1 MPARRKEES
10 KVFSLADRK
19 LVEQRS
25 EFTPPQTQKKR
36 RSPSQRQR
44 SGWQSVALVC
54 LTLLLLTTSAL
65 ALYAFHLVATLRQD
79 TDGMMARVESRMQRL
94 DSAVHFDSKRQ
105 QMLLGVRDAIMEANP
120 RIGLSDAYQY
130 ADMVLKASEKY
141 PSLEPLM
148 FLAIGIV
155 ESGYDPEA
163 VSAAD
168 ARGLYQIW
176 PSTGRMLARVLGW
189 DYHEDML
196 FDPEKNTELAAL
208 YLDILFSAYN
218 DERLVLA
225 EYNGGPL
232 NAGLLRA
239 GSTRAAAETRAYVA
253 KVLDAHE
260 GLKRKFE
267 QGADAELE
275 LMHKDRTRDDKRL
288 WVPLR
293 DLRPDAATQAG
304 N

>member
-1 MPARRKEES
+1 MAARSKEGS
-10 KVFSLADRK
+10 KVFSLAERK
-19 LVEQRS
+19 PFDKLAGR
-25 EFTPPQTQKKR
+25 TQKSKR
-36 RSPSQRQR
+36 TTPRRRQKSR
-44 SGWQSVALVC
+44 FGWQSIALVC
-54 LTLLLLTTSAL
+54 LCLLLVTTSAL
-65 ALYAFHLVATLRQD
+65 ALYAFHLVATLRSE
-79 TDGMMARVESRMQRL
+79 TDVMMSRVESRMQRL
-94 DSAVHFDSKRQ
+94 DSAVQFDSRRQ
-105 QMLLGVRDAIMEANP
+105 QMLLGIRDAIMETNP

-130 ADMVLKASEKY
+130 ADMILKASEKY

-148 FLAIGIV
+148 LVAIGIV
-155 ESGYDPEA
+155 ESGFDPQA

-176 PSTGRMLARVLGW
+176 PSTGRMLARVLDW
-189 DYHEDML
+189 EYTEEML

-232 NAGLLRA
+232 NAGYLRA
-239 GSTRAAAETRAYVA
+239 GGSRAAAETRAYVA

-260 GLKRKFE
+260 GLKRRFE
-267 QGADAELE
+267 RGDDVQLE
-275 LMHKDRTRDDKRL
+275 LMHKDRSRNDKRL

-293 DLRPDAATQAG
+293 EIRPDAGAQAG
-304 N
+304 S

>member
-1 MPARRKEES
+1 MAARTKEES

-19 LVEQRS
+19 PVEKPITRPQKPKRGTRS
-25 EFTPPQTQKKR
+25 RHRKSRFA
-36 RSPSQRQR
+36 
-44 SGWQSVALVC
+44 WQPVALVC
-54 LTLLLLTTSAL
+54 LCLLLATTSAL
-65 ALYAFHLVATLRQD
+65 ALYAFHLVGTLRAE
-79 TDGMMARVESRMQRL
+79 TDVMMSRVESRMQRL
-94 DSAVHFDSKRQ
+94 DAAVQFDSKRQ
-105 QMLLGVRDAIMEANP
+105 QMLLGIRDAIMEANP
-120 RIGLSDAYQY
+120 RIGLSDAYHY
-130 ADMVLKASEKY
+130 SDMILKASERY

-148 FLAIGIV
+148 LLAIGIV
-155 ESGYDPEA
+155 ESGFDPEA
-163 VSAAD
+163 VSPAD

-176 PSTGRMLARVLGW
+176 PSTGRMLARVLDW
-189 DYHEDML
+189 EYNEEML

-232 NAGLLRA
+232 NAGYLRA
-239 GSTRAAAETRAYVA
+239 GGTRAAAETRDYVA

-260 GLKRKFE
+260 GLKRRFE
-267 QGADAELE
+267 RGGEVQLE
-275 LMHKDRTRDDKRL
+275 LMHKDGTRNDKRL

-293 DLRPDAATQAG
+293 DVRPDVGSQAG

>member
-1 MPARRKEES
+1 MAARTKAES
-10 KVFSLADRK
+10 KVFSLAERK
-19 LVEQRS
+19 PVEKPATRAQKPKKSTRG
-25 EFTPPQTQKKR
+25 PQK
-36 RSPSQRQR
+36 SR
-44 SGWQSVALVC
+44 SGWQSIALVC
-54 LTLLLLTTSAL
+54 LCLLLVTTSAL
-65 ALYAFHLVATLRQD
+65 ALYAFHLVATLRAE
-79 TDGMMARVESRMQRL
+79 TDGMMNRVESRMQRL
-94 DSAVHFDSKRQ
+94 DSAVQFDSRRQ

-120 RIGLSDAYQY
+120 RIGLSDAYHY
-130 ADMVLKASEKY
+130 ADMILKASEKY
-141 PSLEPLM
+141 PSLDPLM

-155 ESGYDPEA
+155 ESGYNPDA
-163 VSAAD
+163 VSPAN

-176 PSTGRMLARVLGW
+176 PSTGRMLARVLDW
-189 DYHEDML
+189 EYTEDML
-196 FDPEKNTELAAL
+196 LDPEKNTELAAL

-232 NAGLLRA
+232 NAGYLRA

-260 GLKRKFE
+260 GLKRRFE
-267 QGADAELE
+267 RGDDIQLE
-275 LMHKDRTRDDKRL
+275 LMHKDRTRNDKRL

-293 DLRPDAATQAG
+293 EVRPNAGTQAG